1 MAGKLHRIFRKSYMT
16 SNNTMFITM
25 LLSAVFRRKS
35 RAVMAVVATLVGA
48 ATLFCLAAICLVVP
62 QQMSDEM
69 RSYGANIIVTPL
81 EGEWKNGIDRAMVL
95 HTNDMVLAKG
105 AMRSATYRYENVRIN
120 AAPYVLAGIDVRS
133 VKSLNKHW
141 NVDGSWPS
149 SGNVM
154 VGRDVASAM
163 GLKIGSRIAIAYRSS
178 DNTIGSHKPAEK
190 SAGKS
195 ADKSAGSSSQDTS
208 DKSAG
213 VSSSQSS
220 SAQSPSE
227 KSSQNSY
234 QSPAQNKLVEGR
246 VSTDIMDTSGTTFRV
261 CGILDTGGPEDAMLY
276 ALNGD
281 VNTLTGVK
289 RGADVIAYSSSAP
302 SVDAVVRSINDMTS
316 MRVRAQQVTKVTAAD
331 KGIVTMLRS
340 LFCIVS
346 LVVLVL
352 MMVGVSTTISS
363 IVQQR
368 RNEIGLRKALGAS
381 ARSIGVEFT
390 AEAGL
395 YGLVGGIAGTA
406 VGYVFARLLAAMVF
420 ARDLGVNWWLVA
432 FSIVFSVAA
441 SCVAALPPVLRASK
455 IDPAIVLR
463 EE

>member
-1 MAGKLHRIFRKSYMT
+1 MAGKSYMT
-16 SNNTMFITM
+16 SNNAMFITM
-25 LLSAVFRRKS
+25 LFGAVFRRKS
-35 RAVMAVVATLVGA
+35 RALMAVVATLVGA
-48 ATLFCLAAICLVVP
+48 ATLFCLTAICLVVP
-62 QQMSDEM
+62 QQMNDEM
-69 RSYGANIIVTPL
+69 RAYGANIIVTPI
-81 EGEWKNGIDRAMVL
+81 EGEWKNGIDRKMVL

-105 AMRSATYRYENVRIN
+105 PMRSATFRYENVRIN
-120 AAPYVLAGIDVRS
+120 AAPYVLAGVDVNAI
-133 VKSLNKHW
+133 KSLNKHW

-154 VGRDVASAM
+154 VGRDVALAM
-163 GLKIGSRIAIAYRSS
+163 GLKIGSRITIAYRSS
-178 DNTIGSHKPAEK
+178 DNAAGSHKPA
-190 SAGKS
+190 
-195 ADKSAGSSSQDTS
+195 DKSAN
-208 DKSAG
+208 K
-213 VSSSQSS
+213 
-220 SAQSPSE
+220 
-227 KSSQNSY
+227 
-234 QSPAQNKLVEGR
+234 PAQNSAANSSEESAQNSSQQKLVEGR
-246 VSTDIMDTSGTTFRV
+246 VSTDIMDTHGTTFRV
-261 CGILDTGGPEDAMLY
+261 CGILDTGGAEDSMLY
-276 ALNGD
+276 ALNAD

-289 RGADVIAYSSSAP
+289 READVIAYSSSAP

-331 KGIVTMLRS
+331 AGIITMLRS
-340 LFCIVS
+340 LFWIVS

-395 YGLVGGIAGTA
+395 YGFVGGIAGTA
-406 VGYVFARLLAAMVF
+406 VGYVFACLLAAMVF
-420 ARDLGVNWWLVA
+420 SRDLGVNWWLVV

>member
-1 MAGKLHRIFRKSYMT
+1 MAGKSYMT
-16 SNNTMFITM
+16 SNNSMFITM
-25 LLSAVFRRKS
+25 LFSAVFRRKS
-35 RAVMAVVATLVGA
+35 RALMAVIATLVGA

-69 RSYGANIIVTPL
+69 RAYGANIIVTPL

-178 DNTIGSHKPAEK
+178 DNTDGSHKPAEK
-190 SAGKS
+190 SESKS
-195 ADKSAGSSSQDTS
+195 ASKSASKSSNQSAQESSQ
-208 DKSAG
+208 
-213 VSSSQSS
+213 
-220 SAQSPSE
+220 
-227 KSSQNSY
+227 QN
-234 QSPAQNKLVEGR
+234 LVEGR
-246 VSTDIMDTSGTTFRV
+246 VSTDIMDTHGTTFRV
-261 CGILDTGGPEDAMLY
+261 CGILDTGGAEDSMLY
-276 ALNGD
+276 ALNAD

-331 KGIVTMLRS
+331 TGIITMLRS

-395 YGLVGGIAGTA
+395 YGLIGGIAGTA
-406 VGYVFARLLAAMVF
+406 IGYVFARLLAAMVF

-432 FSIVFSVAA
+432 FSVAFSLIAA
-441 SCVAALPPVLRASK
+441 CVAALPPVLRASK

>member
-1 MAGKLHRIFRKSYMT
+1 MGVKSGSGMT
-16 SNNTMFITM
+16 SNSAMFATM
-25 LLSAVFRRKS
+25 LFGAVFRRKS
-35 RAVMAVVATLVGA
+35 RALMAVVATLVGA
-48 ATLFCLAAICLVVP
+48 ATLFCLAAICIVVP

-69 RSYGANIIVTPL
+69 RTYGANIIVTPL
-81 EGEWKNGIDRAMVL
+81 AGEWKNGIDRAMVL

-120 AAPYVLAGIDVRS
+120 AAPYVLAGVDVS
-133 VKSLNKHW
+133 AVKSLNKHW
-141 NVDGSWPS
+141 NVDGAWPS

-163 GLKIGSRIAIAYRSS
+163 GLKIGSRIAIAYRAGDNSS
-178 DNTIGSHKPAEK
+178 DSHKPAQK
-190 SAGKS
+190 LQ
-195 ADKSAGSSSQDTS
+195 DKSQ
-208 DKSAG
+208 DKSQNNQADN
-213 VSSSQSS
+213 QT
-220 SAQSPSE
+220 E
-227 KSSQNSY
+227 KSS
-234 QSPAQNKLVEGR
+234 QNKLVEGR
-246 VSTDIMDTSGTTFRV
+246 VSTDIMDTHGTTFRV
-261 CGILDTGGPEDAMLY
+261 CGILDTGDAEDSMLY
-276 ALNGD
+276 ATNADLRA
-281 VNTLTGVK
+281 LTGVK

-302 SVDAVVRSINDMTS
+302 NVEAVVRSINDMTS

-331 KGIVTMLRS
+331 TGIIAMLRS
-340 LFCIVS
+340 LFWIVS
-346 LVVLVL
+346 LVVLAL

-381 ARSIGVEFT
+381 AKSIGIEFT
-390 AEAGL
+390 AESGL
-395 YGLVGGIAGTA
+395 YGFIGGIAGTA
-406 VGYVFARLLAAMVF
+406 VGYGFARLLASMVF
-420 ARDLGVNWWLVA
+420 ARDLSVNWWLVA

>member
-1 MAGKLHRIFRKSYMT
+1 MGVKSGSGMT
-16 SNNTMFITM
+16 SNSAMFATM
-25 LLSAVFRRKS
+25 LFGAVFRRKS
-35 RAVMAVVATLVGA
+35 RALMAVVATLVGA
-48 ATLFCLAAICLVVP
+48 ATLFCLAAICIVVP

-69 RSYGANIIVTPL
+69 RTYGANIIVTPL
-81 EGEWKNGIDRAMVL
+81 AGEWKNGIDRAMVL

-120 AAPYVLAGIDVRS
+120 AAPYVLAGVDVS
-133 VKSLNKHW
+133 AVKSLNKHW
-141 NVDGSWPS
+141 NVDGAWPS

-163 GLKIGSRIAIAYRSS
+163 GLKIGSRIAIAYRAGDNSS
-178 DNTIGSHKPAEK
+178 DSHKPAQKLE
-190 SAGKS
+190 GKS
-195 ADKSAGSSSQDTS
+195 QGNQADNQADKSSS
-208 DKSAG
+208 K
-213 VSSSQSS
+213 
-220 SAQSPSE
+220 
-227 KSSQNSY
+227 
-234 QSPAQNKLVEGR
+234 KLVEGR
-246 VSTDIMDTSGTTFRV
+246 VSTDIMDTHGTTFRV
-261 CGILDTGGPEDAMLY
+261 CGILDTGDAEDSMLY
-276 ALNGD
+276 ATNADLR
-281 VNTLTGVK
+281 VLTGVK

-302 SVDAVVRSINDMTS
+302 NVDAVVRSNNDMTS

-331 KGIVTMLRS
+331 TGIIAMLRS
-340 LFCIVS
+340 LFWIVS
-346 LVVLVL
+346 LVVLAL

-381 ARSIGVEFT
+381 AKSIGIEFT
-390 AEAGL
+390 AESGL
-395 YGLVGGIAGTA
+395 YGFIGGISGTA
-406 VGYVFARLLAAMVF
+406 VGYGFARLLASMVF
-420 ARDLGVNWWLVA
+420 ARDLSVNWWLVA

>member
-1 MAGKLHRIFRKSYMT
+1 MGVKSGSGMT
-16 SNNTMFITM
+16 SNSAMFATM
-25 LLSAVFRRKS
+25 LFGAVFRRKS
-35 RAVMAVVATLVGA
+35 RALMAVVATLVGA
-48 ATLFCLAAICLVVP
+48 ATLFCLAAICIVVP

-69 RSYGANIIVTPL
+69 RTYGANIIVTPL
-81 EGEWKNGIDRAMVL
+81 AGEWKNGIDRAMVL

-120 AAPYVLAGIDVRS
+120 AAPYVLAGVDVS
-133 VKSLNKHW
+133 AVKSLNKHW
-141 NVDGSWPS
+141 NVDGAWPS

-163 GLKIGSRIAIAYRSS
+163 GLKIGSRIAIAYRAGDNSS
-178 DNTIGSHKPAEK
+178 DSHKPAQKLE
-190 SAGKS
+190 GKS
-195 ADKSAGSSSQDTS
+195 QGNKTDNQTDKSSS
-208 DKSAG
+208 K
-213 VSSSQSS
+213 
-220 SAQSPSE
+220 
-227 KSSQNSY
+227 
-234 QSPAQNKLVEGR
+234 KLVEGR
-246 VSTDIMDTSGTTFRV
+246 VSTDIMDTHGTTFRV
-261 CGILDTGGPEDAMLY
+261 CGILDTGDAEDSMLY
-276 ALNGD
+276 ATNADLR
-281 VNTLTGVK
+281 VLTGVK

-302 SVDAVVRSINDMTS
+302 NVDAVVRSINDMTS

-331 KGIVTMLRS
+331 TGIIAMLRS
-340 LFCIVS
+340 LFWIVS
-346 LVVLVL
+346 LVVLAL

-381 ARSIGVEFT
+381 AKSIGVEFT
-390 AEAGL
+390 AESGL
-395 YGLVGGIAGTA
+395 YGFIGGIAGTA
-406 VGYVFARLLAAMVF
+406 VGYGFARLLASMVF
-420 ARDLGVNWWLVA
+420 SRDLSVNWWLVA

>member
-1 MAGKLHRIFRKSYMT
+1 MGVKSGSGMT
-16 SNNTMFITM
+16 SNSAMFATM
-25 LLSAVFRRKS
+25 LFGAVFRRKS
-35 RAVMAVVATLVGA
+35 RALMAVVATLVGA
-48 ATLFCLAAICLVVP
+48 ATLFCLAAICIVVP

-69 RSYGANIIVTPL
+69 RTYGANIIVTPL
-81 EGEWKNGIDRAMVL
+81 AGEWKNGIDRAMVL

-120 AAPYVLAGIDVRS
+120 AAPYVLAGVDVS
-133 VKSLNKHW
+133 AVKSLNKHW
-141 NVDGSWPS
+141 NVDGAWPS

-163 GLKIGSRIAIAYRSS
+163 GLKIGSRIAIAYRAG
-178 DNTIGSHKPAEK
+178 DNSPDSHSLAQK
-190 SAGKS
+190 SQGNQADNQ
-195 ADKSAGSSSQDTS
+195 ADNQTDKSSS
-208 DKSAG
+208 K
-213 VSSSQSS
+213 
-220 SAQSPSE
+220 
-227 KSSQNSY
+227 
-234 QSPAQNKLVEGR
+234 KLVEGR
-246 VSTDIMDTSGTTFRV
+246 VSTDIMDTHGTTFRV
-261 CGILDTGGPEDAMLY
+261 CGILDTGDAEDSMLY
-276 ALNGD
+276 ATNADLRA
-281 VNTLTGVK
+281 LTGVK

-302 SVDAVVRSINDMTS
+302 NVDAVVRSINDMTS

-331 KGIVTMLRS
+331 TGIIAMLRS
-340 LFCIVS
+340 LFWIVS
-346 LVVLVL
+346 LVVLAL

-381 ARSIGVEFT
+381 AKSIGIEFT
-390 AEAGL
+390 AESGL
-395 YGLVGGIAGTA
+395 YGFIGGIAGTA
-406 VGYVFARLLAAMVF
+406 VGYGFARLLASMVF
-420 ARDLGVNWWLVA
+420 ARDLSVNWWLVA

>member
-1 MAGKLHRIFRKSYMT
+1 MAGKSYMT

-25 LLSAVFRRKS
+25 LFSAVFRRKS
-35 RAVMAVVATLVGA
+35 RAVMAVIATLVGA
-48 ATLFCLAAICLVVP
+48 ATLFCLAAICIVVP

-69 RSYGANIIVTPL
+69 RAYGANIIVTPI

-95 HTNDMVLAKG
+95 HTNDMVIAKG

-149 SGNVM
+149 GGNVM

-178 DNTIGSHKPAEK
+178 DNTDGSHKPAEK
-190 SAGKS
+190 SASKS
-195 ADKSAGSSSQDTS
+195 ASKSANQSAQNSSQ
-208 DKSAG
+208 
-213 VSSSQSS
+213 Q
-220 SAQSPSE
+220 
-227 KSSQNSY
+227 
-234 QSPAQNKLVEGR
+234 KLVEGR
-246 VSTDIMDTSGTTFRV
+246 VSTDIMDTHGTTFRV
-261 CGILDTGGPEDAMLY
+261 CGILDTGGAEDSMLY
-276 ALNGD
+276 ALNAD

-331 KGIVTMLRS
+331 TGIVTMLRS
-340 LFCIVS
+340 LFWIVS

-381 ARSIGVEFT
+381 AKSIGVEFT

-395 YGLVGGIAGTA
+395 YGFVGGVAGTA

-432 FSIVFSVAA
+432 FSVAFSIIA

>member
-1 MAGKLHRIFRKSYMT
+1 MAGKSYMT
-16 SNNTMFITM
+16 SNNSMFITM
-25 LLSAVFRRKS
+25 LFSAVFRRKS
-35 RAVMAVVATLVGA
+35 RALMAVIATLVGA

-69 RSYGANIIVTPL
+69 RAYGANIIVTPI

-154 VGRDVASAM
+154 VGRDVALAM

-178 DNTIGSHKPAEK
+178 DNAAGSHKPAEK
-190 SAGKS
+190 SENKS
-195 ADKSAGSSSQDTS
+195 ANK
-208 DKSAG
+208 
-213 VSSSQSS
+213 
-220 SAQSPSE
+220 
-227 KSSQNSY
+227 
-234 QSPAQNKLVEGR
+234 PAQNSAANSSDQSAQNSSQQKLVEGR
-246 VSTDIMDTSGTTFRV
+246 VSTDIMDTHGTTFRV
-261 CGILDTGGPEDAMLY
+261 CGILDTGGAEDSMLY
-276 ALNGD
+276 ALNAD

-331 KGIVTMLRS
+331 TGIITMLRS

-395 YGLVGGIAGTA
+395 YGLIGGIAGTA

-432 FSIVFSVAA
+432 FSVAFSLIA

>member
-1 MAGKLHRIFRKSYMT
+1 MAGKSYMT
-16 SNNTMFITM
+16 SNNSMFITM
-25 LLSAVFRRKS
+25 LFSAVFRRKS
-35 RAVMAVVATLVGA
+35 RALMAVIATLVGA

-69 RSYGANIIVTPL
+69 RAYGANIIVTPI

-154 VGRDVASAM
+154 VGRDVALAM

-178 DNTIGSHKPAEK
+178 DNTAGSHKPAEK
-190 SAGKS
+190 SENKAANKS
-195 ADKSAGSSSQDTS
+195 ADK
-208 DKSAG
+208 
-213 VSSSQSS
+213 
-220 SAQSPSE
+220 
-227 KSSQNSY
+227 
-234 QSPAQNKLVEGR
+234 PAQNSVANSSEESAQNSSQQKLVEGR
-246 VSTDIMDTSGTTFRV
+246 VSTDIMDTHGTTFRV
-261 CGILDTGGPEDAMLY
+261 CGILDTGGAEDSMLY
-276 ALNGD
+276 ALNAD
-281 VNTLTGVK
+281 VNSLTGVK
-289 RGADVIAYSSSAP
+289 RGTDVIAYSSSAP

-331 KGIVTMLRS
+331 TGIITMLRS

-395 YGLVGGIAGTA
+395 YGFVGGVAGTA

-420 ARDLGVNWWLVA
+420 SRDLGVNWWLVA
-432 FSIVFSVAA
+432 FSVAFSIIA

>member
-1 MAGKLHRIFRKSYMT
+1 MAGKSYMT
-16 SNNTMFITM
+16 SNNSMFITM
-25 LLSAVFRRKS
+25 LFSAVFRRKS
-35 RAVMAVVATLVGA
+35 RALMAVIATLVGA

-69 RSYGANIIVTPL
+69 RAYGANIIVTPI

-154 VGRDVASAM
+154 VGRDVALAM

-178 DNTIGSHKPAEK
+178 DNAAGSHKPAEK
-190 SAGKS
+190 SENKAANKS
-195 ADKSAGSSSQDTS
+195 ADKSAN
-208 DKSAG
+208 K
-213 VSSSQSS
+213 
-220 SAQSPSE
+220 
-227 KSSQNSY
+227 
-234 QSPAQNKLVEGR
+234 PAQNSVANSSEESAQNSSQQKLVEGR
-246 VSTDIMDTSGTTFRV
+246 VSTDIMDTHGTTFRV
-261 CGILDTGGPEDAMLY
+261 CGILDTGGAEDSMLY
-276 ALNGD
+276 ALNAD

-331 KGIVTMLRS
+331 TGIITMLRS

-395 YGLVGGIAGTA
+395 YGFVGGIAGTA

-420 ARDLGVNWWLVA
+420 ARDLGVNWWLVV

>member
-1 MAGKLHRIFRKSYMT
+1 MAGKSYMT
-16 SNNTMFITM
+16 SNNAMFITM

-35 RAVMAVVATLVGA
+35 RALMAVIATLVGA

-69 RSYGANIIVTPL
+69 RAYGANIIVTPI

-95 HTNDMVLAKG
+95 HTNNMVLAKG

-149 SGNVM
+149 GGNVM

-178 DNTIGSHKPAEK
+178 DNTNGSHKPAQK
-190 SAGKS
+190 SE
-195 ADKSAGSSSQDTS
+195 DKSAEQ
-208 DKSAG
+208 
-213 VSSSQSS
+213 
-220 SAQSPSE
+220 SAQ
-227 KSSQNSY
+227 KSSQ
-234 QSPAQNKLVEGR
+234 QKLVEGR
-246 VSTDIMDTSGTTFRV
+246 VSTDIMDTHGTTFRV
-261 CGILDTGGPEDAMLY
+261 CGILDTGGAEDSMLY
-276 ALNGD
+276 ALNAD

-302 SVDAVVRSINDMTS
+302 SVDAIVRSINNMTS

-331 KGIVTMLRS
+331 TGIITMLRS

-346 LVVLVL
+346 LVVLAL

-381 ARSIGVEFT
+381 AKSIGVEFT

-395 YGLVGGIAGTA
+395 YGFVGGIAGTA

-432 FSIVFSVAA
+432 FSVAFSLIA

>member
-1 MAGKLHRIFRKSYMT
+1 MGVKSGSGMT
-16 SNNTMFITM
+16 SNSAMFATM
-25 LLSAVFRRKS
+25 LFGAVFRRKS
-35 RAVMAVVATLVGA
+35 RALMAVVATLVGA
-48 ATLFCLAAICLVVP
+48 ATLFCLAAICIVVP

-69 RSYGANIIVTPL
+69 RAYGANIIVTPIA
-81 EGEWKNGIDRAMVL
+81 GEWKNGIDRAMVL

-120 AAPYVLAGIDVRS
+120 AAPYVLAGVDVS
-133 VKSLNKHW
+133 AVKSLNKHW
-141 NVDGSWPS
+141 NVDGAWPS

-154 VGRDVASAM
+154 VGRDVSLAM
-163 GLKIGSRIAIAYRSS
+163 GLKIGSRIAIAYRAGDNSS
-178 DNTIGSHKPAEK
+178 DSHKPA
-190 SAGKS
+190 
-195 ADKSAGSSSQDTS
+195 Q
-208 DKSAG
+208 
-213 VSSSQSS
+213 
-220 SAQSPSE
+220 
-227 KSSQNSY
+227 KSS
-234 QSPAQNKLVEGR
+234 QNKLVEGR
-246 VSTDIMDTSGTTFRV
+246 VSTDIMDTHGTTFRV
-261 CGILDTGGPEDAMLY
+261 CGILDTGDAEDSMLY
-276 ALNGD
+276 ATNADLRA
-281 VNTLTGVK
+281 LTGVK

-331 KGIVTMLRS
+331 TGIIAMLRS
-340 LFCIVS
+340 LFWIVS
-346 LVVLVL
+346 LVVLAL

-381 ARSIGVEFT
+381 AKSIGVEFT
-390 AEAGL
+390 AESGL
-395 YGLVGGIAGTA
+395 YGFIGGIAGTA
-406 VGYVFARLLAAMVF
+406 VGYGFARLLASMVF
-420 ARDLGVNWWLVA
+420 SRDLSVNWWLVA

>member
-1 MAGKLHRIFRKSYMT
+1 MAGKSYMT
-16 SNNTMFITM
+16 SNNSMFITM
-25 LLSAVFRRKS
+25 LFSAVFRRKS
-35 RAVMAVVATLVGA
+35 RALMAVIATLVGA

-69 RSYGANIIVTPL
+69 RAYGANIIVTPI

-120 AAPYVLAGIDVRS
+120 AAPYVLAGIDVRP

-154 VGRDVASAM
+154 VGRDVALAM

-178 DNTIGSHKPAEK
+178 DNTAGSHKPAEK
-190 SAGKS
+190 SENKAANKS
-195 ADKSAGSSSQDTS
+195 ADK
-208 DKSAG
+208 
-213 VSSSQSS
+213 
-220 SAQSPSE
+220 
-227 KSSQNSY
+227 
-234 QSPAQNKLVEGR
+234 PAQNSVANSSEESAQNSSQQKLVEGR
-246 VSTDIMDTSGTTFRV
+246 VSTDIMDTHGTTFRV
-261 CGILDTGGPEDAMLY
+261 CGILDTGGAEDSMLY
-276 ALNGD
+276 ALNAD
-281 VNTLTGVK
+281 VNSLTGVK
-289 RGADVIAYSSSAP
+289 RGTDVIAYSSSAP

-331 KGIVTMLRS
+331 TGIITMLRS

-395 YGLVGGIAGTA
+395 YGFVGGVAGTA

-420 ARDLGVNWWLVA
+420 SRDLGVNWWLVA
-432 FSIVFSVAA
+432 FSVAFSIIA

-463 EE
+463 EEF

>member
-1 MAGKLHRIFRKSYMT
+1 MGVKSGSGMT
-16 SNNTMFITM
+16 SNSAMFATM
-25 LLSAVFRRKS
+25 LFGAVFRRKS
-35 RAVMAVVATLVGA
+35 RALMAVVATLVGA
-48 ATLFCLAAICLVVP
+48 ATLFCLAAICIVVP

-69 RSYGANIIVTPL
+69 RTYGANIIVTPL
-81 EGEWKNGIDRAMVL
+81 AGEWKNGIDRAMVL

-120 AAPYVLAGIDVRS
+120 AAPYVLAGVDVS
-133 VKSLNKHW
+133 AVKSLNKHW
-141 NVDGSWPS
+141 NVDGAWPS

-163 GLKIGSRIAIAYRSS
+163 GLKIGSRIAIAYRAGDNSS
-178 DNTIGSHKPAEK
+178 DSHKPAQKLE
-190 SAGKS
+190 GKS
-195 ADKSAGSSSQDTS
+195 QGNQADNQAGNQTDNQTDKSS
-208 DKSAG
+208 
-213 VSSSQSS
+213 
-220 SAQSPSE
+220 
-227 KSSQNSY
+227 
-234 QSPAQNKLVEGR
+234 QNKLVEGR
-246 VSTDIMDTSGTTFRV
+246 VSTDIMDTHGTTFRV
-261 CGILDTGGPEDAMLY
+261 CGILDTGDAEDSMLY
-276 ALNGD
+276 ATNADLRA
-281 VNTLTGVK
+281 LTGVK

-302 SVDAVVRSINDMTS
+302 NVDAVVRSINDMTS

-331 KGIVTMLRS
+331 TGIIAMLRS
-340 LFCIVS
+340 LFWIVS
-346 LVVLVL
+346 LVVLAL

-381 ARSIGVEFT
+381 AKSIGIEFT
-390 AEAGL
+390 AESGL
-395 YGLVGGIAGTA
+395 YGFIGGIAGTA
-406 VGYVFARLLAAMVF
+406 VGYGFARLLASMVF
-420 ARDLGVNWWLVA
+420 ARDLSVNWWLVV

>member
-81 EGEWKNGIDRAMVL
+81 EGEWKTGIDRAMVL

-195 ADKSAGSSSQDTS
+195 ANKSA
-208 DKSAG
+208 DKPA
-213 VSSSQSS
+213 
-220 SAQSPSE
+220 
-227 KSSQNSY
+227 QNSS

>member
-1 MAGKLHRIFRKSYMT
+1 MAGKSYMT
-16 SNNTMFITM
+16 SNNSMFITM
-25 LLSAVFRRKS
+25 LFSAVFRRKS
-35 RAVMAVVATLVGA
+35 RALMAVIATLVGA

-69 RSYGANIIVTPL
+69 RAYGANIIVTPL

-178 DNTIGSHKPAEK
+178 DNTDGSHKPAEK
-190 SAGKS
+190 SESKS
-195 ADKSAGSSSQDTS
+195 ASKSASKSSDQ
-208 DKSAG
+208 
-213 VSSSQSS
+213 
-220 SAQSPSE
+220 SAQ
-227 KSSQNSY
+227 KSSQ
-234 QSPAQNKLVEGR
+234 QKLVEGR
-246 VSTDIMDTSGTTFRV
+246 VSTDIMDTRGTTFRV
-261 CGILDTGGPEDAMLY
+261 CGILDTGGAEDSMLY
-276 ALNGD
+276 ALNAD
-281 VNTLTGVK
+281 VNTLTRVK

-331 KGIVTMLRS
+331 TGIITMLRS

-395 YGLVGGIAGTA
+395 YGLIGGIAGTA

-432 FSIVFSVAA
+432 FSVAFSLIA

>member
-1 MAGKLHRIFRKSYMT
+1 MAGKSYMT
-16 SNNTMFITM
+16 SNNSMFITM
-25 LLSAVFRRKS
+25 LFSAVFRRKS
-35 RAVMAVVATLVGA
+35 RALMAVIATLVGA

-69 RSYGANIIVTPL
+69 RAYGANIIVTPL

-178 DNTIGSHKPAEK
+178 DNTDGSHKPAEK
-190 SAGKS
+190 SESKS
-195 ADKSAGSSSQDTS
+195 ASKSASKSSDQSAQNSSQ
-208 DKSAG
+208 
-213 VSSSQSS
+213 Q
-220 SAQSPSE
+220 
-227 KSSQNSY
+227 
-234 QSPAQNKLVEGR
+234 KLVEGR
-246 VSTDIMDTSGTTFRV
+246 VSTDIMDTHGTTFRV
-261 CGILDTGGPEDAMLY
+261 CGILDTGGAEDSMLY
-276 ALNGD
+276 ALNAD

-331 KGIVTMLRS
+331 TGIITMLRS

-346 LVVLVL
+346 LVVLAL

-395 YGLVGGIAGTA
+395 YGLIGGIAGTA

-432 FSIVFSVAA
+432 FSVAFSLIAA
-441 SCVAALPPVLRASK
+441 CVAALPPVLRASK

>member
-1 MAGKLHRIFRKSYMT
+1 MGVKSGSGMT
-16 SNNTMFITM
+16 SNSAMFATM
-25 LLSAVFRRKS
+25 LFGAVFRRKS
-35 RAVMAVVATLVGA
+35 RALMAVVATLVGA
-48 ATLFCLAAICLVVP
+48 ATLFCLAAICIVVP

-69 RSYGANIIVTPL
+69 RAYGANIIVTPL
-81 EGEWKNGIDRAMVL
+81 AGEWKNGIDRAMVL

-120 AAPYVLAGIDVRS
+120 AAPYVLAGVDVS
-133 VKSLNKHW
+133 AVKSLNKHW
-141 NVDGSWPS
+141 NVDGAWPS

-163 GLKIGSRIAIAYRSS
+163 GLKIGSRIAIAYRAGDNSS
-178 DNTIGSHKPAEK
+178 DSHSLAQKSQGNQADNQAENQT
-190 SAGKS
+190 
-195 ADKSAGSSSQDTS
+195 D
-208 DKSAG
+208 
-213 VSSSQSS
+213 
-220 SAQSPSE
+220 
-227 KSSQNSY
+227 KSSQK
-234 QSPAQNKLVEGR
+234 KLVEGR
-246 VSTDIMDTSGTTFRV
+246 VSTDIMDTHGTTFRV
-261 CGILDTGGPEDAMLY
+261 CGILDTGDAEDSMLY
-276 ALNGD
+276 ATNADLR
-281 VNTLTGVK
+281 VLTGVK

-302 SVDAVVRSINDMTS
+302 NVDAVVRSINDMTS

-331 KGIVTMLRS
+331 TGIIAMLRS
-340 LFCIVS
+340 LFWIVS
-346 LVVLVL
+346 LVVLAL

-381 ARSIGVEFT
+381 AKSIGVEFT
-390 AEAGL
+390 AESGL
-395 YGLVGGIAGTA
+395 YGFIGGIAGTA
-406 VGYVFARLLAAMVF
+406 VGYGFARLLASMVF
-420 ARDLGVNWWLVA
+420 ARDLSVNWWLVV

>member
-1 MAGKLHRIFRKSYMT
+1 MAGKSYMT

-25 LLSAVFRRKS
+25 LFSAVFRRKS
-35 RAVMAVVATLVGA
+35 RAVMAVIATLVGA
-48 ATLFCLAAICLVVP
+48 ATLFCLAAICIVVP

-69 RSYGANIIVTPL
+69 RAYGANIIVTPI

-95 HTNDMVLAKG
+95 HTNDMVIAKG

-178 DNTIGSHKPAEK
+178 DNTDGSHKPAEK
-190 SAGKS
+190 SASKS
-195 ADKSAGSSSQDTS
+195 ANQSAQNSSQ
-208 DKSAG
+208 
-213 VSSSQSS
+213 Q
-220 SAQSPSE
+220 
-227 KSSQNSY
+227 
-234 QSPAQNKLVEGR
+234 KLVEGR
-246 VSTDIMDTSGTTFRV
+246 VSTDIMDTHGTTFRV
-261 CGILDTGGPEDAMLY
+261 CGILDTGGAEDSMLY
-276 ALNGD
+276 ALNAD

-331 KGIVTMLRS
+331 TGIVTMLRS
-340 LFCIVS
+340 LFWIVS

-381 ARSIGVEFT
+381 AKSIGVEFT

-395 YGLVGGIAGTA
+395 YGFVGGVAGTA

-432 FSIVFSVAA
+432 FSVAFSIIA

>member
-1 MAGKLHRIFRKSYMT
+1 MGVKSGSGMT
-16 SNNTMFITM
+16 SNSAMFATM
-25 LLSAVFRRKS
+25 LFGAVFRRKS
-35 RAVMAVVATLVGA
+35 RALMAVVATLVGA
-48 ATLFCLAAICLVVP
+48 ATLFCLAAICIVVP

-69 RSYGANIIVTPL
+69 RAYGANIIVTPL
-81 EGEWKNGIDRAMVL
+81 AGEWKNGIDRAMVL

-120 AAPYVLAGIDVRS
+120 AAPYVLAGVDVS
-133 VKSLNKHW
+133 AVKSLNKHW
-141 NVDGSWPS
+141 NVDGAWPS

-163 GLKIGSRIAIAYRSS
+163 GLKIGSRIAIAYRAGDNSS
-178 DNTIGSHKPAEK
+178 DSHSLAQKSQGNQADNQAENQT
-190 SAGKS
+190 
-195 ADKSAGSSSQDTS
+195 DKSS
-208 DKSAG
+208 
-213 VSSSQSS
+213 
-220 SAQSPSE
+220 
-227 KSSQNSY
+227 
-234 QSPAQNKLVEGR
+234 QNKLVEGR
-246 VSTDIMDTSGTTFRV
+246 VSTDIIDTHGTTFRV
-261 CGILDTGGPEDAMLY
+261 CGILDTGDAEDSMLY
-276 ALNGD
+276 ATNADLRA
-281 VNTLTGVK
+281 LTGVK

-302 SVDAVVRSINDMTS
+302 NVDAVVRSINDMTS

-331 KGIVTMLRS
+331 TGIIAMLRS
-340 LFCIVS
+340 LFWIVS
-346 LVVLVL
+346 LVVLAL

-381 ARSIGVEFT
+381 AKSIGIEFT
-390 AEAGL
+390 AESGL
-395 YGLVGGIAGTA
+395 YGFIGGIAGTA
-406 VGYVFARLLAAMVF
+406 VGYGFARLLASMVF
-420 ARDLGVNWWLVA
+420 ARDLSVNWWLVV

>member
-1 MAGKLHRIFRKSYMT
+1 MGVKSGSGMT
-16 SNNTMFITM
+16 SNGAMFATM
-25 LLSAVFRRKS
+25 LFGAVFRRKS
-35 RAVMAVVATLVGA
+35 RALMAVVATLVGA
-48 ATLFCLAAICLVVP
+48 ATLFCLAAICIVVP

-69 RSYGANIIVTPL
+69 RAYGANIIVTPL
-81 EGEWKNGIDRAMVL
+81 AGEWKNGIDRAMVL

-120 AAPYVLAGIDVRS
+120 AAPYVLAGVDVS
-133 VKSLNKHW
+133 AVKSLNKHW
-141 NVDGSWPS
+141 NVDGAWPS

-163 GLKIGSRIAIAYRSS
+163 GLKIGSRIAIAYRAGDNSS
-178 DNTIGSHKPAEK
+178 NSHKPAQQLE
-190 SAGKS
+190 GKS
-195 ADKSAGSSSQDTS
+195 QDNQAGNQTDKSS
-208 DKSAG
+208 
-213 VSSSQSS
+213 
-220 SAQSPSE
+220 
-227 KSSQNSY
+227 
-234 QSPAQNKLVEGR
+234 QNKLVEGR
-246 VSTDIMDTSGTTFRV
+246 VSTDIMDTHGTTFRV
-261 CGILDTGGPEDAMLY
+261 CGILDTGDAEDSMLY
-276 ALNGD
+276 ATNADLRA
-281 VNTLTGVK
+281 LTGVK

-302 SVDAVVRSINDMTS
+302 NVDAVVRSINDMTS

-331 KGIVTMLRS
+331 TGIIAMLRS
-340 LFCIVS
+340 LFWIVS
-346 LVVLVL
+346 LVVLAL

-381 ARSIGVEFT
+381 AKSIGVEFT
-390 AEAGL
+390 AESGL
-395 YGLVGGIAGTA
+395 YGFIGGIAGTA
-406 VGYVFARLLAAMVF
+406 VGYGFARLLASMVF
-420 ARDLGVNWWLVA
+420 SRDLSVNWWLVA

>member
-1 MAGKLHRIFRKSYMT
+1 MAGKSYMT

-25 LLSAVFRRKS
+25 LFSAVFRRKS
-35 RAVMAVVATLVGA
+35 RAVMAVIATLVGA
-48 ATLFCLAAICLVVP
+48 ATLFCLAAICIVVP

-69 RSYGANIIVTPL
+69 RAYGANIIVTPI

-95 HTNDMVLAKG
+95 HTNDMVIAKG

-120 AAPYVLAGIDVRS
+120 ASPYVLAGIDVRS

-178 DNTIGSHKPAEK
+178 DNTDGSHKPA
-190 SAGKS
+190 
-195 ADKSAGSSSQDTS
+195 DKSASKSANQSAQNSSQ
-208 DKSAG
+208 
-213 VSSSQSS
+213 Q
-220 SAQSPSE
+220 
-227 KSSQNSY
+227 
-234 QSPAQNKLVEGR
+234 KLVEGR
-246 VSTDIMDTSGTTFRV
+246 VSTDIMDTHGTTFRV
-261 CGILDTGGPEDAMLY
+261 CGILDTGGAEDSMLY
-276 ALNGD
+276 SLNAD
-281 VNTLTGVK
+281 VNTLTRVK

-331 KGIVTMLRS
+331 TGIVTMLRS
-340 LFCIVS
+340 LFWIVS

-381 ARSIGVEFT
+381 AKSIGVEFT

-395 YGLVGGIAGTA
+395 YGFVGGVAGTA

-432 FSIVFSVAA
+432 FSVAFSIIA

>member
-1 MAGKLHRIFRKSYMT
+1 MGVESGSGMT
-16 SNNTMFITM
+16 SNSAMFATM
-25 LLSAVFRRKS
+25 LFGAVFRRKS
-35 RAVMAVVATLVGA
+35 RALMAVVATLVGA
-48 ATLFCLAAICLVVP
+48 ATLFCLAAICIVVP

-69 RSYGANIIVTPL
+69 RTYGANIIVTPL
-81 EGEWKNGIDRAMVL
+81 AGEWKNGIDRAMVL

-120 AAPYVLAGIDVRS
+120 AAPYVLAGVDVS
-133 VKSLNKHW
+133 AVKSLNKHW
-141 NVDGSWPS
+141 NVDGVWPS

-163 GLKIGSRIAIAYRSS
+163 GLKIGSRIAIAYRAGDNSS
-178 DNTIGSHKPAEK
+178 DSHKPAQKLE
-190 SAGKS
+190 GNQTDNQ
-195 ADKSAGSSSQDTS
+195 ADKSSS
-208 DKSAG
+208 K
-213 VSSSQSS
+213 
-220 SAQSPSE
+220 
-227 KSSQNSY
+227 
-234 QSPAQNKLVEGR
+234 KLVEGR
-246 VSTDIMDTSGTTFRV
+246 VSTDIMDTHGTTFRV
-261 CGILDTGGPEDAMLY
+261 CGILDTGDAEDSMLY
-276 ALNGD
+276 ATNADLRA
-281 VNTLTGVK
+281 LTGVK

-302 SVDAVVRSINDMTS
+302 NVDAVVRSINDMTS

-331 KGIVTMLRS
+331 TGIIAMLRS
-340 LFCIVS
+340 LFWIVS
-346 LVVLVL
+346 LVVLAL

-381 ARSIGVEFT
+381 AKSIGVEFT
-390 AEAGL
+390 AESGL
-395 YGLVGGIAGTA
+395 YGFIGGIAGTA
-406 VGYVFARLLAAMVF
+406 VGYGFARLLASMVF
-420 ARDLGVNWWLVA
+420 SRDLSVNWWLVA

>member
-1 MAGKLHRIFRKSYMT
+1 MAGKSYMT
-16 SNNTMFITM
+16 SNNSMFITM
-25 LLSAVFRRKS
+25 LFSAVFRRKS
-35 RAVMAVVATLVGA
+35 RALMAVIATLVGA

-69 RSYGANIIVTPL
+69 RAYGANIIVTPL

-141 NVDGSWPS
+141 NVDGAWPS

-178 DNTIGSHKPAEK
+178 DNTDGSHKQAEK
-190 SAGKS
+190 SESKAASKS
-195 ADKSAGSSSQDTS
+195 EDKSS
-208 DKSAG
+208 D
-213 VSSSQSS
+213 Q
-220 SAQSPSE
+220 SAQ
-227 KSSQNSY
+227 KSSQ
-234 QSPAQNKLVEGR
+234 QKLVEGR
-246 VSTDIMDTSGTTFRV
+246 VSTDIMDTHGTTFRV
-261 CGILDTGGPEDAMLY
+261 CGILDTGGAEDSMLY
-276 ALNGD
+276 ALNAD
-281 VNTLTGVK
+281 VNTLTRVK

-331 KGIVTMLRS
+331 AGIITMLRS

-395 YGLVGGIAGTA
+395 YGLIGGIAGTA

-432 FSIVFSVAA
+432 FSVAFSLIA

>member
-1 MAGKLHRIFRKSYMT
+1 MGVKSGSGMT
-16 SNNTMFITM
+16 SNSAMFATM
-25 LLSAVFRRKS
+25 LFGAVFRRKS
-35 RAVMAVVATLVGA
+35 RALMAVVATLVGA
-48 ATLFCLAAICLVVP
+48 ATLFCLAAICIVVP

-69 RSYGANIIVTPL
+69 RAYGANIIVTPL
-81 EGEWKNGIDRAMVL
+81 AGEWKNGIDRAMVL

-120 AAPYVLAGIDVRS
+120 AAPYVLAGVDVS
-133 VKSLNKHW
+133 AVKSLNKHW
-141 NVDGSWPS
+141 NVDGAWPS

-163 GLKIGSRIAIAYRSS
+163 GLKIGSRIAIAYRAGDNSS
-178 DNTIGSHKPAEK
+178 DSDSLAQKSQGNQADNQAENQT
-190 SAGKS
+190 
-195 ADKSAGSSSQDTS
+195 D
-208 DKSAG
+208 
-213 VSSSQSS
+213 
-220 SAQSPSE
+220 
-227 KSSQNSY
+227 KSSQK
-234 QSPAQNKLVEGR
+234 KLVEGR
-246 VSTDIMDTSGTTFRV
+246 VSTDIMDTHGTTFRV
-261 CGILDTGGPEDAMLY
+261 CGILDTGDAEDSMLY
-276 ALNGD
+276 ATNADLRA
-281 VNTLTGVK
+281 LTGVK

-302 SVDAVVRSINDMTS
+302 NVDAVVRSINDMTS

-331 KGIVTMLRS
+331 TGIIAMLRS
-340 LFCIVS
+340 LFWIVS
-346 LVVLVL
+346 LVVLAL

-381 ARSIGVEFT
+381 AKSIGIEFT
-390 AEAGL
+390 AESGL
-395 YGLVGGIAGTA
+395 YGFIGGIAGTA
-406 VGYVFARLLAAMVF
+406 VGYGFARLLASMVF
-420 ARDLGVNWWLVA
+420 ARDLSVNWWLVV

>member
-1 MAGKLHRIFRKSYMT
+1 MAGKSYMT
-16 SNNTMFITM
+16 SNNAMFITM

-35 RAVMAVVATLVGA
+35 RALMAVIATLVGA

-69 RSYGANIIVTPL
+69 RAYGANIIVTPI

-178 DNTIGSHKPAEK
+178 DNTDGSHKPAQK
-190 SAGKS
+190 SE
-195 ADKSAGSSSQDTS
+195 DKSAEQ
-208 DKSAG
+208 
-213 VSSSQSS
+213 
-220 SAQSPSE
+220 SAQ
-227 KSSQNSY
+227 KSSQ
-234 QSPAQNKLVEGR
+234 QKLVEGR
-246 VSTDIMDTSGTTFRV
+246 VSTDIMDTHGTTFRV
-261 CGILDTGGPEDAMLY
+261 CGILDTGGAEDSMLY
-276 ALNGD
+276 ALNAD

-302 SVDAVVRSINDMTS
+302 SVDAIVRSINNMTS

-331 KGIVTMLRS
+331 TGIITMLRS

-346 LVVLVL
+346 LVVLAL

-381 ARSIGVEFT
+381 AKSIGVEFT

-395 YGLVGGIAGTA
+395 YGFVGGIAGTA

-432 FSIVFSVAA
+432 FSVAFSLIA

>member
-1 MAGKLHRIFRKSYMT
+1 MGVKSGSGMT
-16 SNNTMFITM
+16 SNSAMFATM
-25 LLSAVFRRKS
+25 LFGAVFRRKS
-35 RAVMAVVATLVGA
+35 RALMAVVATLVGA
-48 ATLFCLAAICLVVP
+48 ATLFCLAAICIVVP

-69 RSYGANIIVTPL
+69 RTYGANIIVTPL
-81 EGEWKNGIDRAMVL
+81 AGEWKNGIDRAMVL

-120 AAPYVLAGIDVRS
+120 AAPYVLAGVDVS
-133 VKSLNKHW
+133 AVKSLNKHW
-141 NVDGSWPS
+141 NVDGAWPS

-163 GLKIGSRIAIAYRSS
+163 GLKIGSRIAIAYRAGDNSS
-178 DNTIGSHKPAEK
+178 DSHKPAQK
-190 SAGKS
+190 
-195 ADKSAGSSSQDTS
+195 SQDNQADNQT
-208 DKSAG
+208 
-213 VSSSQSS
+213 
-220 SAQSPSE
+220 E
-227 KSSQNSY
+227 KSS
-234 QSPAQNKLVEGR
+234 QNKLVEGR
-246 VSTDIMDTSGTTFRV
+246 VSTDIMDTHGTTFRV
-261 CGILDTGGPEDAMLY
+261 CGILDTGDAEDSMLY
-276 ALNGD
+276 ATNADLRA
-281 VNTLTGVK
+281 LTGVK

-302 SVDAVVRSINDMTS
+302 NVEAVVRSINDMTS

-331 KGIVTMLRS
+331 TGIIAMLRS
-340 LFCIVS
+340 LFWIVS
-346 LVVLVL
+346 LVVLAL

-381 ARSIGVEFT
+381 AKSIGVEFT
-390 AEAGL
+390 AESGL
-395 YGLVGGIAGTA
+395 YGFIGGIAGTA
-406 VGYVFARLLAAMVF
+406 VGYGFARLLASMVF
-420 ARDLGVNWWLVA
+420 ARDLSVNWWLVA